1 MKYFKV
7 SSKINNR
14 VRITFI
20 KTANS
25 KLINKLFN
33 YTNYYFPS
41 INIKTCLFSTGFIIT
56 GFKHNSE
63 IETVLSSID
72 KFFENPLEL
81 TIDKPPTEKELRI
94 IYFKEKT
101 ISLMIFLSVIG
112 FILPLIPG
120 TPFLLIAWSLGWR
133 PKENQ
138 ETNSIVKVP
147 SVNLAPEQ
155 LTSSHIP

>member
-7 SSKINNR
+7 SSNINNR

-20 KTANS
+20 KTADS
-25 KLINKLFN
+25 QLVNKIIC
-33 YTNYYFPS
+33 YTNYYFPNIS
-41 INIKTCLFSTGFIIT
+41 IKTSLFCTGYILT
-56 GFKHNSE
+56 GFKRKSE
-63 IETVLSSID
+63 IKTVLSAID
-72 KFFENPLEL
+72 KFFKNPLPL
-81 TIDKPPTEKELRI
+81 TIQKPPTAKEIRI
-94 IYFKEKT
+94 FHLKEKT

-133 PKENQ
+133 PKEDQ
-138 ETNSIVKVP
+138 EQNSIVKVP

-155 LTSSHIP
+155 LTSSNIP